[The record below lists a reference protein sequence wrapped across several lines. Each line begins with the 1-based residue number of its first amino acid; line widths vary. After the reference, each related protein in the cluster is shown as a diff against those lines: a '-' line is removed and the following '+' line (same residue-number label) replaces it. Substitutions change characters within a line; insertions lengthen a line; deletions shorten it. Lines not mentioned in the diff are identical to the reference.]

1 MSIDAASRRDVL
13 FARMEV
19 LSWRLQQGEDLDPTR
34 LLATTAEALELA
46 PELSVDDRQRLMDRL
61 VRAEVAVQEAQQ
73 HIVNRIAALP
83 SERRAIRGYV
93 SHNGPRPLTGRLSRR
108 A

>member
-1 MSIDAASRRDVL
+1 MSVDAASRRDVL

-19 LSWRLQQGEDLDPTR
+19 LSWRLQQGEDLDPAR
-34 LLATTAEALELA
+34 LLATTSEAMELA
-46 PELSVDDRQRLMDRL
+46 PELSIEDRQRLMDRL
-61 VRAEVAVQEAQQ
+61 IRAQAAVREAQE

-93 SHNGPRPLTGRLSRR
+93 SHNSPRPVTGRVSRR

>member
-19 LSWRLQQGEDLDPTR
+19 LSWRLQQGEDLDPSR
-34 LLATTAEALELA
+34 LLATTSEALALA
-46 PELSVDDRQRLMDRL
+46 PELSIEDRQRLMDRL
-61 VRAEVAVQEAQQ
+61 VRAEAAVQDAQQ

-83 SERRAIRGYV
+83 SERRALRGYV
-93 SHNGPRPLTGRLSRR
+93 SHNGSRPVTGRLSRR